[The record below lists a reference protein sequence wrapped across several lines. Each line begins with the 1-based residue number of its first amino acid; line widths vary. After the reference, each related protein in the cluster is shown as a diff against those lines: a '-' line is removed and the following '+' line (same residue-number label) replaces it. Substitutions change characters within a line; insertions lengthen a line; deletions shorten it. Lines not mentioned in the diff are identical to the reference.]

1 MSWSRSPGIVPLVLV
16 LLVSGC
22 GLFGGNGNNAPIV
35 REIELDPTIPP
46 PDAEATITADVVD
59 GDGDELSF
67 EWSAEAGSFTDGSA
81 TTNPAT
87 WVAPSEKGTY
97 AISLTVDDGSATA
110 KETISVQVGRTLN

>member
-1 MSWSRSPGIVPLVLV
+1 MSLSRSLRIAPLVLA
-16 LLVSGC
+16 LVVSAC

-46 PDAEATITADVVD
+46 PEAEATITADVVD

-67 EWSAEAGSFTDGSA
+67 EWTAEAGSFTDGSA

-97 AISLTVDDGSATA
+97 AISLTVDDGSATV
-110 KETISVQVGRTLN
+110 KETISVQVGRNLN